1 MFYSTITR
9 LETDKIINHVLE
21 TPKLDF
27 NLKFQNDQDSQFFL
41 ADLRDKFFDET
52 SNWCLPKSLI
62 EILGYCNDKSST
74 IDHCKKISQQVLNRL
89 CTYWLPRYLLSVKL
103 EEQQDEN
110 DPDDPSIVGAL
121 KNLVATVSRMSSE
134 DLGKAFTNG
143 IDDDPSMNLFFEPSE
158 EIDMRS
164 VSLVN

>member
-1 MFYSTITR
+1 
-9 LETDKIINHVLE
+9 
-21 TPKLDF
+21 
-27 NLKFQNDQDSQFFL
+27 
-41 ADLRDKFFDET
+41 
-52 SNWCLPKSLI
+52 
-62 EILGYCNDKSST
+62 
-74 IDHCKKISQQVLNRL
+74 VLNRL